1 MRTRGQATND
11 SSKGNR
17 GEQEAVCMCFERK
30 GCLGWLSWLS
40 VQLDFGSGHDLTVC
54 EIEPYVGLR
63 ADSTEPAWDSHSLP
77 FCVFLPP
84 IMCIHSLYFSKK

>member
-11 SSKGNR
+11 SSKGNQ

-30 GCLGWLSWLS
+30 GCLGCLSWLS
-40 VQLDFGSGHDLTVC
+40 IQLDFGSGHVLTVR

-77 FCVFLPP
+77 FCVFL
-84 IMCIHSLYFSKK
+84 HSCAFSLSLSLKNK